1 MKKGTKF
8 SIIFIVL
15 LLLLGIVAFV
25 FAGKWTKDFQKYLT
39 SQGSVE
45 YAKANDIVITETKDG
60 IKYWEMYAATG
71 EYDAENVQATL
82 TDIVGNYYQNN
93 EVVMSFI
100 APTGVYNSNTKEISL
115 LGNVKIVGKENAE
128 ITANKIS
135 WVFTENII
143 KAEGNVVISKKG
155 ELVALSNKATVTTDF
170 KNIEILENAEL
181 RIYKNNESKRGLR

>member
-1 MKKGTKF
+1 MVNYFLCVKIIIMKKGTKF

-71 EYDAENVQATL
+71 EYDAENVQADGRQTRQL
-82 TDIVGNYYQNN
+82 PKLWDAA
-93 EVVMSFI
+93 S
-100 APTGVYNSNTKEISL
+100 AL
-115 LGNVKIVGKENAE
+115 NVPS
-128 ITANKIS
+128 TR
-135 WVFTENII
+135 
-143 KAEGNVVISKKG
+143 SK
-155 ELVALSNKATVTTDF
+155 
-170 KNIEILENAEL
+170 
-181 RIYKNNESKRGLR
+181 